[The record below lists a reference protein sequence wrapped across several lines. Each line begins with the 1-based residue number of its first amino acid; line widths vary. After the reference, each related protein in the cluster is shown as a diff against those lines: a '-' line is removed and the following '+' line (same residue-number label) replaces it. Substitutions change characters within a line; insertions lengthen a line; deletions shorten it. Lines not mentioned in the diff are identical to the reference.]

1 MAALWTRDS
10 LHDMIAERL
19 AGIKFIAVSNREP
32 YIHRFRGDQIE
43 CILPAS
49 GMATA
54 IDPIMRASGGTWVAH
69 GSGDADLRMV
79 DANNHVA
86 VPPAD
91 PSYTLRRV
99 WLDSETEN
107 GFYMGLANECLWPL
121 CHIVYH
127 RPVFRLSDWEKYK
140 RANEQFAEAVLEEAA
155 GEPAFV
161 FIQDYHFGLLPR
173 IIKNRNPNLITAQF
187 WHIPWPNRDA
197 FRAFPWKEEL
207 IDGMLGNDLLG
218 FHLQFHCSNFLDT
231 VDRAVESIVDYDNR
245 QVTRGGHVTLVRPF
259 PISID
264 FESHQTE
271 ASRPGLQQEMRT
283 WIERIGY
290 KPEIIGAGIDRIDYT
305 KGIPDRLAA
314 LDVLLEQQPELRGKL
329 VFVQIAV
336 PSRSAIG
343 DYSTLDHQLDEQ
355 IRSLN
360 DKWRLGAWEPV
371 HYVREHCGQGKMI
384 ALHQMANFF
393 VVSSLHD
400 GMNLVAKE
408 FVASRIDEQGVLIL
422 SRFTGAAA
430 ELTDAVLVNPFSAED
445 LALGMSQAIAMTAE
459 EQTRRMQRLRTAV
472 AQNNVYRWA
481 GKLLSALLKIEL
493 PESRE
498 AEEIAAIAGS
508 SHGR

>member
-1 MAALWTRDS
+1 MPVFWTRRS
-10 LHDMIAERL
+10 LHDLIVDRL
-19 AGIKFIAVSNREP
+19 AGVKFIAVSNREP
-32 YIHRFRGDQIE
+32 YIHRFRGEEIE

-54 IDPIMRASGGTWVAH
+54 IDPIMRASGGTWIAH
-69 GSGDADLRMV
+69 GSGDADRQMV
-79 DANNHVA
+79 DARNHVA
-86 VPPAD
+86 VPPDD

-99 WLDSETEN
+99 WLDSETES
-107 GFYMGLANECLWPL
+107 GFYMGLANSCIWPL

-127 RPVFRLSDWEKYK
+127 RPTFKLSDWECYK
-140 RANEQFAEAVLEEAA
+140 RANEQFAEAVLEEA
-155 GEPAFV
+155 GNEPAFV

-218 FHLQFHCSNFLDT
+218 FHLQFHCNNFLDT
-231 VDRAVESIVDYDNR
+231 VDRSVESIVDYDHR

-264 FESHQTE
+264 YDSHLRDATRHTVQLE
-271 ASRPGLQQEMRT
+271 VQK
-283 WIERIGY
+283 WVERIGY

-314 LDVLLEQQPELRGKL
+314 VDLLLERHPELRQKL

-343 DYSTLDHQLDEQ
+343 DYSSLDHDLDNQ
-355 IRSLN
+355 VRALN
-360 DKWRLGAWEPV
+360 DKWRDGTWEPI
-371 HYVREHCGQGKMI
+371 HYVREHCTPDRMM
-384 ALHQMANFF
+384 ALHLMARFF

-408 FVASRIDEQGVLIL
+408 FVASRFDEQGVLIL
-422 SRFTGAAA
+422 SRFTGAAG
-430 ELTDAVLVNPFSAED
+430 ELTDALLVNPFSIED
-445 LALGMSQAIAMTAE
+445 LASAMSQAVVMNPD

-472 AQNNVYRWA
+472 AEHNVYRWA
-481 GKLLSALLKIEL
+481 GKLISALLKIEL

-498 AEEIAAIAGS
+498 TEETSAEAAAA
-508 SHGR
+508 R